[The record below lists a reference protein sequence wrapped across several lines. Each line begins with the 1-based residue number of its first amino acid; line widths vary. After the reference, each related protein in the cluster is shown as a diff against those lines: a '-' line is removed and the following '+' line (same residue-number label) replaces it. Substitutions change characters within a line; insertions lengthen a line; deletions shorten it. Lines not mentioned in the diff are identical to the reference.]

1 MKPQDEYQELAA
13 LYALGALDTPE
24 RKSFEAHLA
33 AGCAACQES
42 LREARDVSDEL
53 ALSIDPIDPP
63 ARVRERL
70 FSRVGNDPVRADASL
85 NPSGQKSTAHV
96 YWAALA
102 TAASLVVATG
112 LWIQTR
118 SLARELDNETSNRL
132 LLEEELARVKEIFD
146 ALSSPRNRAVSLD
159 AQPAAPGARAS
170 AFLDSQNGRLFLY
183 VENLD
188 PLPAGQ
194 TYQIWLIVDGTPV
207 SAGIFDVQADGSAR
221 LDGEP
226 LPGFEGNVTVA
237 VTVEPA
243 GGVPQPTGPMVLLSS

>member
-1 MKPQDEYQELAA
+1 MTGHDEYQELAA
-13 LYALGALDTPE
+13 LYALGALDTPDRE
-24 RKSFEAHLA
+24 SFEAHLA

-42 LREARDVSDEL
+42 LREARGVSDEL
-53 ALSIDPIDPP
+53 ALSVDPVDPP

-70 FSRVGNDPVRADASL
+70 FSKVQSDADISA
-85 NPSGQKSTAHV
+85 NPSVPKANTYV

-132 LLEEELARVKEIFD
+132 RLEEELAGVTEIFD

-226 LPGFEGNVTVA
+226 LPGFEGTVTVA
-237 VTVEPA
+237 ITVEPA
-243 GGVPQPTGPMVLLSS
+243 GGVAQPTGPMVLLGS

>member
-1 MKPQDEYQELAA
+1 MTGHDEYQNLAP
-13 LYALGALDTPE
+13 LYALDALDAPE
-24 RKSFEAHLA
+24 RESFECHLA
-33 AGCAACQES
+33 SGCAACQAS
-42 LREARDVSDEL
+42 VQEARRVSDEL
-53 ALSIDPIDPP
+53 ALSIDPITPS

-70 FSRVGNDPVRADASL
+70 FIKVRNDAEVPAKT
-85 NPSGQKSTAHV
+85 SGQKGRAST

-118 SLARELDNETSNRL
+118 SLTRELENETSDRIR
-132 LLEEELARVKEIFD
+132 LEEELAGVEAIFD

-159 AQPAAPGARAS
+159 GQPAAPGARAS

-188 PLPAGQ
+188 PLPSGQ

-207 SAGIFDVQADGSAR
+207 SAGVFDVQADGSAR

-226 LPGFEGNVTVA
+226 LPGFEGTVTVA

-243 GGVPQPTGPMVLLSS
+243 GGVPQPTGPMVLLGS

>member
-1 MKPQDEYQELAA
+1 MIGHDEYQELAV
-13 LYALGALDTPE
+13 LYALRALDTPE
-24 RKSFEAHLA
+24 RESFEAHLA
-33 AGCAACQES
+33 AGCAACQKS
-42 LREARDVSDEL
+42 LREARGVSDEL
-53 ALSIDPIDPP
+53 APSIDPVDPP
-63 ARVRERL
+63 SRVRKRL
-70 FSRVGNDPVRADASL
+70 FEKVHDDADRSAQ
-85 NPSGQKSTAHV
+85 PSVPQGKSYV

-102 TAASLVVATG
+102 TAASLVAAAG

-118 SLARELDNETSNRL
+118 SLARELAIETSNRL
-132 LLEEELARVKEIFD
+132 RLEEELAGVTEIFD

-207 SAGIFDVQADGSAR
+207 SAGVFDVQADGSAR
-221 LDGEP
+221 LNGEP
-226 LPGFEGNVTVA
+226 LPGFEGAVTVA

-243 GGVPQPTGPMVLLSS
+243 GGVPQPTGPMVLLGT